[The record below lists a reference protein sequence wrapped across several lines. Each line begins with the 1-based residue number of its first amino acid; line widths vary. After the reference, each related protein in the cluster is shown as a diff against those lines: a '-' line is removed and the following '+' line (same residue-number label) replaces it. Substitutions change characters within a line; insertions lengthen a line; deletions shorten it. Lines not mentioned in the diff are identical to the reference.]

1 MESNPYH
8 LDPADY
14 AELQRSHAT
23 LEGTSLA
30 IRLVNYLGR
39 PIEFALEHLPNGAR
53 DLINGASKQALEKA
67 VGVALATLDGGYLG
81 GEPRRRV
88 LSDLFH
94 KAGAVATGTV
104 GGAFGLG
111 ALPLELPISTVIM
124 LRSIADIARSQG
136 EDLSDP
142 EARLQCV
149 SVFALG
155 GRSKADD
162 DSELGYLAVRAAMAA
177 EVSAAARFAAKA
189 ALGQAA
195 HAPAIVRLISSVAAR
210 FAIPVGE
217 KLAAQAVPLLGAL
230 GGASVNYVF
239 IDHFQDMAAGHF
251 SVRRLERKYGL
262 DRIEKAYRRLS
273 GEQPEP
279 TFGNG

>member
-1 MESNPYH
+1 MPDNPFH
-8 LDPADY
+8 LDAADY
-14 AELQRSHAT
+14 SELQRAHGL

-39 PIEFALEHLPNGAR
+39 PIEFTLERLPSGAR
-53 DLINGASKQALEKA
+53 DLIHGASKNALEKA
-67 VGVALATLDGGYLG
+67 AQVALSTLDGAQIGT
-81 GEPRRRV
+81 EPRRRI

-104 GGAFGLG
+104 GGAFGLA
-111 ALPLELPISTVIM
+111 ALPVELPISTVIM

-136 EDLSDP
+136 EELADP

-155 GRSKADD
+155 GRSKLDD
-162 DSELGYLAVRAAMAA
+162 DSELGYLAVRAALAA

-195 HAPAIVRLISSVAAR
+195 QAPALVKLVGSLAAR
-210 FAIPVGE
+210 FSIPVGE
-217 KLAAQAVPLLGAL
+217 KLVAQAMPLLGAL

-239 IDHFQDMAAGHF
+239 IDHFQDMADGHF
-251 SVRRLERKYGL
+251 TVRRLERKYGAS
-262 DRIEKAYRRLS
+262 RIEQAYRRLS
-273 GEQPEP
+273 GE
-279 TFGNG
+279 